1 MECFVKKK
9 KKIDNIII
17 LSDEML
23 SNNNFKIST
32 ILNDYKN
39 TLNQN
44 LKIFSIDLV
53 GYGKE
58 INLSDEFNE

>member
-1 MECFVKKK
+1 M
-9 KKIDNIII
+9 I
-17 LSDEML
+17 